1 MRARL
6 HALRRASARLAGWR
20 PSYWREPDFR
30 HGVRDM
36 LPQAPG
42 IAAWGLMMGVT
53 MVAAGLSPVEALAMT
68 LLVFAGSSQMAATP
82 LMVAGAPAWLILAT
96 AFCVNMRFVVF
107 SLHLRPYLLHLPA
120 RRRLACGYLLADASY
135 VLFIRRHPV
144 PAATD
149 AGRRAQQACLAGMA
163 WVTWLSWMVP
173 GVIGLLAADAV
184 PQRWGLQFAGILSLL
199 GILCSLASDR
209 LRLAAALA
217 AAAVS
222 VAAYFLPLRL
232 NIMLAIVAAV
242 AVGLLLEPRP
252 ARRGG
257 TPAP

>member
-6 HALRRASARLAGWR
+6 QALSRAPARLAGWR
-20 PSYWREPDFR
+20 PPHWREPAFR
-30 HGVRDM
+30 QGVRDM

-53 MVAAGLSPVEALAMT
+53 MVAAGLSPVESLAMT

-107 SLHLRPYLLHLPA
+107 SLHMRPYLLHLPA
-120 RRRLACGYLLADASY
+120 RRRLLCGYLLADASY

-149 AGRRAQQACLAGMA
+149 AGRRAEQAHLAGAA
-163 WVTWLSWMVP
+163 WVTWISWMVP
-173 GVIGLLAADAV
+173 SVAGLLAAEAV
-184 PQRWGLQFAGILSLL
+184 PQQWGLQFAGILSLL
-199 GILCSLASDR
+199 GILCSLAADR
-209 LRLAAALA
+209 LRLLAALA

-222 VAAYFLPLRL
+222 VAAYFAPFRL
-232 NIMLAIVAAV
+232 NIMLAIAAAV
-242 AVGLLLEPRP
+242 AVGLALEPRAP
-252 ARRGG
+252 DRAG